1 MLVLGL
7 ILSVFGIGF
16 FCWLIFTLIVYA
28 VPFVVGLTAGMAA
41 FHSGAGVIGALVVGV
56 AVGALT
62 LFVGQV
68 AFASVRSFILRA
80 AIALLY
86 AVPAAIAGYHAV
98 LGLSQIGVP
107 SLLWREVFAWIGALF
122 IGGTAWARM
131 SLFVPPV
138 LGRGVGDGPAQLD
151 VAGRRVQERVSK
163 RLVVVRFAIGLM
175 SGRSPERECGR
186 RQSASGNPHLSA
198 A

>member
-1 MLVLGL
+1 MLVLGAHPQRVRHRL
-7 ILSVFGIGF
+7 LLLADLHAHRLCRAIRCRPDRRPWRPSH
-16 FCWLIFTLIVYA
+16 T
-28 VPFVVGLTAGMAA
+28 
-41 FHSGAGVIGALVVGV
+41 GAGVIGALIVGV

-68 AFASVRSFILRA
+68 AFASVRSFVLRA

-107 SLLWREVFAWIGALF
+107 SLLWREVFAWTGALF

-131 SLFVPPV
+131 SLFVPPFSGEA
-138 LGRGVGDGPAQLD
+138 LGMV
-151 VAGRRVQERVSK
+151 
-163 RLVVVRFAIGLM
+163 RLSQCHSRARPGTW
-175 SGRSPERECGR
+175 
-186 RQSASGNPHLSA
+186 
-198 A
+198 

>member
-28 VPFVVGLTAGMAA
+28 LPFVVGLTAGMAA

-68 AFASVRSFILRA
+68 AFASVRSFVLRA

-107 SLLWREVFAWIGALF
+107 SLAL
-122 IGGTAWARM
+122 A
-131 SLFVPPV
+131 
-138 LGRGVGDGPAQLD
+138 RGVRLDRRAAHRRHGLGAHVAVRPAGSRARRWGWSGSAD
-151 VAGRRVQERVSK
+151 VAGRRVQERVSTAS
-163 RLVVVRFAIGLM
+163 RRRFG
-175 SGRSPERECGR
+175 S
-186 RQSASGNPHLSA
+186 LSA
-198 A
+198 

>member
-28 VPFVVGLTAGMAA
+28 LPFFVGLTAGMAA
-41 FHSGAGVIGALVVGV
+41 FHGGAGVIGATCRRRRRWRAHLVRRADRIRLGP
-56 AVGALT
+56 LP
-62 LFVGQV
+62 L
-68 AFASVRSFILRA
+68 ILRA

-107 SLLWREVFAWIGALF
+107 SLLWREAFAGS
-122 IGGTAWARM
+122 ARC
-131 SLFVPPV
+131 SS
-138 LGRGVGDGPAQLD
+138 
-151 VAGRRVQERVSK
+151 AGRHGRACRCLSRRFSGEAPVTVRLSRCRWPARPGTGEQASRRRSVRYRLDERS
-163 RLVVVRFAIGLM
+163 FA
-175 SGRSPERECGR
+175 
-186 RQSASGNPHLSA
+186 
-198 A
+198 

>member
-7 ILSVFGIGF
+7 IFSVFGIGF

-56 AVGALT
+56 AVAALT
-62 LFVGQV
+62 LFGGQV
-68 AFASVRSFILRA
+68 AFASVRSFALRA

-107 SLLWREVFAWIGALF
+107 SLLWREVFAWIGALL

-138 LGRGVGDGPAQLD
+138 LGRSAGDGPAQPMSL
-151 VAGRRVQERVSK
+151 AG
-163 RLVVVRFAIGLM
+163 
-175 SGRSPERECGR
+175 
-186 RQSASGNPHLSA
+186 ASRDG
-198 A
+198 

>member
-28 VPFVVGLTAGMAA
+28 LPFVVGLTVGMAA
-41 FHSGAGVIGALVVGV
+41 FHTGAGVIGALVVGV

-68 AFASVRSFILRA
+68 AFASVRSFVPCA

-107 SLLWREVFAWIGALF
+107 SLLCREVFAWIGALS
-122 IGGTAWARM
+122 IGGTAWTRM

-138 LGRGVGDGPAQLD
+138 LRRGAGDGPAQPMSLAGRPGTGEQASRRRPVGPRLD
-151 VAGRRVQERVSK
+151 V
-163 RLVVVRFAIGLM
+163 
-175 SGRSPERECGR
+175 RSC
-186 RQSASGNPHLSA
+186 A
-198 A
+198 

>member
-7 ILSVFGIGF
+7 ILSVFGVGF

-28 VPFVVGLTAGMAA
+28 LPFVVGLTAGMAA
-41 FHSGAGVIGALVVGV
+41 FHTGAGVIGALVVGF

-62 LFVGQV
+62 LFVGQI
-68 AFASVRSFILRA
+68 AFASVRSLILRA

-86 AVPAAIAGYHAV
+86 AVPAAIAGYHAI

-138 LGRGVGDGPAQLD
+138 FGRGVGGRPAQSMSL
-151 VAGRRVQERVSK
+151 AGVS
-163 RLVVVRFAIGLM
+163 RDR
-175 SGRSPERECGR
+175 
-186 RQSASGNPHLSA
+186 
-198 A
+198 

>member
-28 VPFVVGLTAGMAA
+28 LPFVVGLTAGMAA
-41 FHSGAGVIGALVVGV
+41 FHTGAGVIGALAVGV
-56 AVGALT
+56 AIGALT
-62 LFVGQV
+62 LFLGQI
-68 AFASVRSFILRA
+68 AFASVGSLILRA

-107 SLLWREVFAWIGALF
+107 SLLWREVFAWIGALL
-122 IGGTAWARM
+122 IGGTAWTRISLFAAPFLGWSIDGSAKPM
-131 SLFVPPV
+131 SLA
-138 LGRGVGDGPAQLD
+138 GATRDG
-151 VAGRRVQERVSK
+151 
-163 RLVVVRFAIGLM
+163 
-175 SGRSPERECGR
+175 
-186 RQSASGNPHLSA
+186 
-198 A
+198 

>member
-1 MLVLGL
+1 LLVLGL

-28 VPFVVGLTAGMAA
+28 LPFVVGLTAGMAA
-41 FHSGAGVIGALVVGV
+41 FHGGAGVIGALVVGV

-62 LFVGQV
+62 LLVGQV
-68 AFASVRSFILRA
+68 AFASARPLILRA
-80 AIALLY
+80 AIGLLY

-107 SLLWREVFAWIGALF
+107 SLPWREAFACIGAIF

-138 LGRGVGDGPAQLD
+138 LGQGVGDGPAQ
-151 VAGRRVQERVSK
+151 SMSP
-163 RLVVVRFAIGLM
+163 VR
-175 SGRSPERECGR
+175 
-186 RQSASGNPHLSA
+186 ASWDG
-198 A
+198 

>member
-28 VPFVVGLTAGMAA
+28 LPFAVGLTAGMAA
-41 FHSGAGVIGALVVGV
+41 FHGGAGVIGALVVGV
-56 AVGALT
+56 AVGALI
-62 LFVGQV
+62 LFVGQI
-68 AFASVRSFILRA
+68 AFASVRPLILRA

-138 LGRGVGDGPAQLD
+138 LGRGAGDGPAQSMSL
-151 VAGRRVQERVSK
+151 AGAPRN
-163 RLVVVRFAIGLM
+163 G
-175 SGRSPERECGR
+175 
-186 RQSASGNPHLSA
+186 
-198 A
+198 